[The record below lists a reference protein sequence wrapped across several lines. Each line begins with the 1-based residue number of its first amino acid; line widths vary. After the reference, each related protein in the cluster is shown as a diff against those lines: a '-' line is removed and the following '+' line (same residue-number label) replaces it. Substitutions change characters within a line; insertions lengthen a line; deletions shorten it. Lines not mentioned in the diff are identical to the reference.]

1 MLTNKK
7 SRFVF
12 YNFNYYLSTIS
23 KPPQL
28 VRHTVTSDD
37 DYALREMQNKNWP
50 YFIERILKVSETG
63 LELTNYSMTDKSE
76 NKIITDAV
84 QNFKTVKKLYVCQY
98 NTVGDNL
105 LEYLH
110 NCPILAQEKI
120 DEDLRLNAFQFI
132 KASPK

>member
-7 SRFVF
+7 SRFLF
-12 YNFNYYLSTIS
+12 YNFNDYLSTIS
-23 KPPQL
+23 KPLQL

-50 YFIERILKVSETG
+50 YFIERILKVSETD

-84 QNFKTVKKLYVCQY
+84 QNFKTVKKLYMCLY

-110 NCPILAQEKI
+110 N
-120 DEDLRLNAFQFI
+120 
-132 KASPK
+132 